1 LDEGQLKP
9 IQYYHRNI
17 NVEKIFGVESI
28 VMGITN
34 YVSQERQYIV
44 AFAESLG
51 MCSQDIFAKKD
62 RQGAKK
68 STHLV
73 EFSLKS
79 SQS

>member
-1 LDEGQLKP
+1 
-9 IQYYHRNI
+9 
-17 NVEKIFGVESI
+17 
-28 VMGITN
+28 MGITN